1 VDKNELEMMEKISK
15 SSPKDK
21 KRDNVSVDVNVTTLN
36 GSKMKGGMESER
48 RQEVSRNSGTILR
61 LQQFRAM
68 LQKKAIFTVRK
79 WGLVLGKVRRFFL
92 FREDLAIYHRD
103 PQHFLTFYFC
113 HDKGCYSISVFVC
126 SAHNPHNNPWISRSS
141 FSSLD
146 FRRKISL
153 NTVCKWRLLPEI
165 SQSVKL

>member
-79 WGLVLGKVRRFFL
+79 WGLVLGKVRRFF
-92 FREDLAIYHRD
+92 
-103 PQHFLTFYFC
+103 YF
-113 HDKGCYSISVFVC
+113 V
-126 SAHNPHNNPWISRSS
+126 
-141 FSSLD
+141 
-146 FRRKISL
+146 KI
-153 NTVCKWRLLPEI
+153 
-165 SQSVKL
+165 